1 MSYFDPASNEPH
13 VTPGTEA
20 KAVPHTPFEERLT
33 AFAADLWWT
42 GRPAAHTLWRDLD
55 PYLYEAVDHNPGAM
69 IAEGALER
77 MPHGWQARAEA
88 LLDLHQ
94 DRLKAP
100 FRDDVPRTAYMCM
113 EYGLHESVPI
123 YSGGL
128 GMLAGDHLRS
138 AADMDIPLVA
148 VGFLWREGYFRQV
161 IRDGRQGAA
170 FCPRE
175 ADRLPVRPLLGPD
188 GRRLVV
194 YAPGGVGRIAIRA
207 WELRL
212 AKVRLLLLD
221 TDHESNAPEVRRL
234 TDRLYGGDTRTRLLQ
249 EIVLGIGGAR
259 MLRAAGIEPECFHL
273 NEGHAAFV
281 TLELWARGL
290 AEGHDPSAA
299 WARVRNQCV
308 FTTHTPVPAGHDRF
322 HWHMVD
328 PLLGPWR
335 HRLGLP
341 AGAFMDRGR
350 ERPGD
355 VDEPLCMTVLG
366 MRGSREVNGVS
377 KLHGE
382 VTREMW
388 DRLPRVNAITHVT
401 NGVHPG
407 AWLAPETEALWDAHL
422 PDWREHLADR
432 PFWDAVED
440 IPAADILAARD
451 ARRGRLVSEVRRR
464 TGLKVLDPKRL
475 TIGFARRFAT
485 YKRGDLIF
493 SDPDRLERLLDQGV
507 QIVYAGKAHP
517 ADEKGQAIIAR
528 ILHFVRQP
536 RFRDHVVFIPDYDM
550 AIGRLLTACCDVW
563 LNNPR
568 RPREASGTSG
578 QKAAMNGNLNLS
590 ILDGWWPEA
599 FDGDNGWA
607 IEDGRDPAFVEA
619 KATLAELDAEDA
631 LGLYAVLEDSVVPA
645 FASESRW
652 AQMSAHAM
660 ATCAPAF
667 NTHRMVGDYA
677 RDIYAGESRS

>member
-1 MSYFDPASNEPH
+1 MSYFDPATEEPH
-13 VTPGTEA
+13 VTPGQQA
-20 KAVPHTPFEERLT
+20 PAPARDPFAQRLA

-42 GRPAAHTLWRDLD
+42 GRPAAHDLWRDLD
-55 PYLYEAVDHNPGAM
+55 PFLYDAVDHNPGAM
-69 IAEGALER
+69 IAEGALDR
-77 MPHGWQARAEA
+77 MPAGWQARAEVLMQQHEA
-88 LLDLHQ
+88 
-94 DRLKAP
+94 RLAAP
-100 FRDDVPRTAYMCM
+100 FRADVPRTAYMCM

-138 AADMDIPLVA
+138 AADLDLPLVA

-175 ADRLPVRPLLGPD
+175 ADRLPVRPVVGPD
-188 GRRLVV
+188 GHPIVV
-194 YAPGGVGRIAIRA
+194 HVPGGVGRIAVRA

-212 AKVRLLLLD
+212 AKVRLFLLD
-221 TDHESNAPEVRRL
+221 TDIEDNAPEFRRL

-249 EIVLGIGGAR
+249 EVVLGIGGAR
-259 MLRAAGIEPECFHL
+259 MLRAAGLEPEVFHL

-290 AEGHDPSAA
+290 AEGLDPSAA
-299 WARVRNQCV
+299 WARVRTQCV

-322 HWHMVD
+322 HWHLVD
-328 PLLGPWR
+328 PILGPWR

-341 AGAFMDRGR
+341 PGAFMDRGR

-366 MRGSREVNGVS
+366 MRGSREINGVS
-377 KLHGE
+377 ALHGE

-388 DRLPRVNAITHVT
+388 RRLPQAARITSIT

-407 AWLAPETEALWDAHL
+407 SWLTPETEALWNQELPEWQAHL
-422 PDWREHLADR
+422 SDPTYWKALHAV
-432 PFWDAVED
+432 DAGT
-440 IPAADILAARD
+440 ILAARD
-451 ARRGRLVSEVRRR
+451 ARRARLVADIRTR
-464 TGLKVLDPKRL
+464 TGRAALDETAL

-528 ILHFVRQP
+528 ILSFVRQP
-536 RFRDHVVFIPDYDM
+536 RFRDRVVFLADYDM
-550 AIGRLLTACCDVW
+550 AIGRLLTGCCDVW

-599 FDGDNGWA
+599 YDGDNGWS
-607 IEDGRDPAFVEA
+607 IESGRDPAFVEDGA
-619 KATLAELDAEDA
+619 PLPELDAADA
-631 LGLYAVLEDSVVPA
+631 LGLYAVLEQQVVPA
-645 FASESRW
+645 FADDARW
-652 AQMSAHAM
+652 AHMSAHAM
-660 ATCAPAF
+660 ATCAPVF
-667 NTHRMVGDYA
+667 NTHRMVEDYA
-677 RDIYAGESRS
+677 RDLYTGRVER